1 MNSQLPNTCNNQAP
15 SLPGANPR
23 SIGRESTFPA
33 ATPICA
39 VAPVGENKMT
49 STLRSAG
56 IGTISLL
63 VLFGVVTQ
71 AEATVTSL
79 YGDMDGF
86 GQGIPMSDGIN
97 YVGNGGNFSDHRDAG
112 DIANAPNTD
121 SWEAGYPLSWTFNY
135 VALGATSAVLQFYI
149 AGFADIGSVDL
160 WVDINPAYKCSDI
173 RSNYAMC
180 SSCQREMLATYH
192 LRSLMNFAHALSPCG
207 KEVTLAAL
215 SRFYL
220 RFITTASGDGWRPSR
235 LKAPVPSAQLSGDA
249 RLPEAAA

>member
-86 GQGIPMSDGIN
+86 GQGIPITDGIN
-97 YVGNGGNFSDHRDAG
+97 YVGNGGNFLDHRGAG

-121 SWEAGYPLSWTFNY
+121 TWEAGYPLSWTFNY
-135 VALGATSAVLQFYI
+135 LAPGATSAVLQFYI

-160 WVDINPAYKCSDI
+160 WVDSTF
-173 RSNYAMC
+173 
-180 SSCQREMLATYH
+180 LTTYSFPPTNTTTH
-192 LRSLMNFAHALSPCG
+192 LLSIAVP
-207 KEVTLAAL
+207 LAAVDG
-215 SRFYL
+215 S
-220 RFITTASGDGWRPSR
+220 TTFSLLNGPSGDGRI
-235 LKAPVPSAQLSGDA
+235 LDFAQLTINQV
-249 RLPEAAA
+249 PEPGSAFLLAVASLGFGLIRRRRSV